1 MTPIAPRAE
10 AATGRAVA
18 TVARMLAYLGGIVL
32 VLVALMVTA
41 SIIGRQFDGIAFF
54 RPVRGDYELVELGCV
69 IAVCAFLPWCQL
81 RRGHV
86 AVDIVVQAARPRIK
100 AFSGLVGDI
109 AIAAVAFVMAW
120 RLWAG
125 FAEKFPFGSDALREA
140 LGMGARPFFP
150 ETTYELELPVW
161 IPYGLAFIGV
171 ALFFLTALYTVWR
184 SLNWTLQGA
193 EQGVEQSP

>member
-10 AATGRAVA
+10 AATGRLVERI
-18 TVARMLAYLGGIVL
+18 ARGLAYLGGIVL

-41 SIIGRQFDGIAFF
+41 SIIGRQLDGLAFF

-81 RRGHV
+81 KRGHV
-86 AVDIVVQAARPRIK
+86 AVDLVVQAGSPRVQ
-100 AFSGLVGDI
+100 AFSGFIGDVL
-109 AIAAVAFVMAW
+109 IAAVAFVMAW

-125 FAEKFPFGSDALREA
+125 FGEKLPYGSDAVREA
-140 LGMGARPFFP
+140 LGMGFRPFFP

-171 ALFFLTALYTVWR
+171 ALFFLTSLYTVWR
-184 SLNWTLQGA
+184 SLNWTIEGL
-193 EQGVEQSP
+193 EKTP

>member
-1 MTPIAPRAE
+1 MTPIAPKAE
-10 AATGRAVA
+10 AAAGRV
-18 TVARMLAYLGGIVL
+18 VERMARLLAYLGGIVL

-81 RRGHV
+81 KRGHV
-86 AVDIVVQAARPRIK
+86 AVDIVVQATPPRIK
-100 AFSGLVGDI
+100 ALSGLVGDI
-109 AIAAVAFVMAW
+109 LIAAVAFVMAW

-125 FAEKFPFGSDALREA
+125 FGEKLPYGSDAFRETF
-140 LGMGARPFFP
+140 GMGYRPFFP

-161 IPYGLAFIGV
+161 IPYGIAFIGV
-171 ALFFLTALYTVWR
+171 ALFFLTSLYTVWR
-184 SLNWTLQGA
+184 SLNWTLEGM
-193 EQGVEQSP
+193 EKTP